1 MLYEVI
7 TLHGVDAFCRLI
19 ETASFDRH
27 LGFGHEPRRAHPLVA
42 LGRMPHPFAVLG
54 IVPQGMRGT
63 RGHQGRHT
71 ALRITSYN
79 VCYTK
84 LLR

>member
-7 TLHGVDAFCRLI
+7 TERNGAK
-19 ETASFDRH
+19 
-27 LGFGHEPRRAHPLVA
+27 VA
-42 LGRMPHPFAVLG
+42 YS
-54 IVPQGMRGT
+54 GT
-63 RGHQGRHT
+63 RDLRSSFEKDRLRMT
-71 ALRITSYN
+71 FTLLLKTPLDRITSYN